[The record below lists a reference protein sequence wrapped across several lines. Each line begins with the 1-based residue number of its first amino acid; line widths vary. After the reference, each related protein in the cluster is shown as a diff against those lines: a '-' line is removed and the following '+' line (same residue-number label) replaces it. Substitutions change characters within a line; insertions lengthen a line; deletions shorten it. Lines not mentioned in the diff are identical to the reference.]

1 MIETDIVNISRPL
14 TEMAAIQPDTTA
26 IIFPQEKRSLTFRE
40 LDRDSDQIAAGLGSI
55 GIIRGTRVALLVPP
69 SPELFALTFAL
80 FKAGAVPVFIDPGIG
95 AKNMKGC
102 LAEAEPEAFIGIPKA
117 HLARRLLGWGKETL
131 KILITV
137 GGGRIWGGIPL
148 DELRRSAQATFT
160 AAETR
165 RNEIAAI
172 LFTSGSTGPPKGAI
186 YTHGTFAAQ
195 VEALRE
201 MYGIRPGEIDL
212 PTFPLFALFAPA
224 LGMTAVIPRMDF
236 TRPGTVDP
244 RRILGPAAEYSAT
257 TMFGSPALLNR
268 VGRYAEKHGIKLS
281 NMKRVISAGAPV
293 PAAVLERFSKLLP
306 EDAQIFTPYGATE
319 SLPVCSIGSREI
331 LGETGRLT
339 GEGRGVCIGRQVTS
353 ITLTIIPISDTP
365 ISQWSSDLPLAAGQ
379 IGEIVVRGPQVS
391 SAYLNRPEA
400 TRLAKIPDPD
410 SGVWHR
416 MGDVGYR
423 DNLGRI
429 WFCGRKAHRV
439 VTGNETLYTI
449 PVEGVFNTHPAV
461 LRTALVGVGTQGN
474 QEPVL
479 CVELEQ
485 KSDKA
490 GQERIRR
497 ELLALGSRY
506 PHTRGIGTI
515 LFHPSFPVDIRH
527 NAKIFREKLA
537 VWAEKNLEHHKI
549 NQ

>member
-1 MIETDIVNISRPL
+1 MPHSDIVNISRPL
-14 TEMAAIQPDTTA
+14 TEMAGIQPDTAA
-26 IIFPQEKRSLTFRE
+26 IIFPQERRSLTFRE
-40 LDRDSDQIAAGLGSI
+40 LDRDSDRLAAGLGSI
-55 GIIRGTRVALLVPP
+55 GSVRGTRVALLVPP

-95 AKNMKGC
+95 ARNMKGC

-131 KILITV
+131 KILVTV

-148 DELRRSAQATFT
+148 DELRRSAQDQPFV

-201 MYGIRPGEIDL
+201 MYDIRPGEIDL

-244 RRILGPAAEYSAT
+244 RRILGPAAEHSAT

-268 VGRYAEKHGIKLS
+268 VGRYAERHQIKLTGL
-281 NMKRVISAGAPV
+281 KRVISAGAPV

-306 EDAQIFTPYGATE
+306 DDAQIFTPYGATE
-319 SLPVCSIGSREI
+319 ALPVCSIGSHEI
-331 LGETGRLT
+331 LAETGRMT
-339 GEGRGVCIGRQVTS
+339 GKGLGVCIGRPVPS
-353 ITLTIIPISDTP
+353 LSLKIIPVSDTP
-365 ISQWSSDLPLAAGQ
+365 ISQWSSDLPLPAGE
-379 IGEIVVRGPQVS
+379 IGEIVVRGPQIS

-400 TRLAKIPDPD
+400 TRLAKIPDPAG
-410 SGVWHR
+410 GVWHR

-423 DNLGRI
+423 DGDGRV

-439 VTGNETLYTI
+439 VTPHGTLFTI

-461 LRTALVGVGTQGN
+461 FRTALVGWGEPGKQ
-474 QEPVL
+474 QPVL
-479 CVELEQ
+479 CVELER
-485 KSDKA
+485 KCGKA
-490 GQERIRR
+490 GQELIRR
-497 ELLALGSRY
+497 ELLEIGAAFH
-506 PHTRGIGTI
+506 HTKDIREI
-515 LFHPSFPVDIRH
+515 LFHPAFPVDIRH

-537 VWAEKNLEHHKI
+537 LWAEDRLL
-549 NQ
+549 